1 MQELGGI
8 GGSQRLNVLSVH
20 EFRWNP
26 QPTASNVLA
35 VNEINGIRLQK
46 ASRAPDSLPNCARE
60 AQIARK
66 DLIVGRGTARSVALV
81 LWVHDQ
87 AEAPGA
93 PASDDVARSGEAR
106 RRVTRERGACS

>member
-1 MQELGGI
+1 
-8 GGSQRLNVLSVH
+8 
-20 EFRWNP
+20 
-26 QPTASNVLA
+26 VLA
-35 VNEINGIRLQK
+35 VNEIDSVRLQK
-46 ASRAPDSLPNCARE
+46 ALRARVSHQNCSPG
-60 AQIARK
+60 AQITRK